1 MKKAVKR
8 ERRGATQPQS
18 IAIRRNQ
25 TRRNSAAI
33 SRNQPQSTSISLNQP
48 QSASIS
54 RNQPQSTSISLNQ
67 PQSAT
72 ISFNQ
77 PQSAA
82 ISRKQPQSA
91 AIGGPSHLRAGRAD
105 GLVRGPRP
113 LERACISIFGR
124 GAPLGRAAREAAPR
138 AHPPDERCHQ
148 RNQWVLISANQRSSS
163 SSPST

>member
-1 MKKAVKR
+1 MEATACVRTAAVKNTTLAR
-8 ERRGATQPQS
+8 LCEEGCEERK
-18 IAIRRNQ
+18 

-33 SRNQPQSTSISLNQP
+33 DRNQTQSDEARLSRNQPQSATINFNQPQSASISLNQP
-48 QSASIS
+48 QSA
-54 RNQPQSTSISLNQ
+54 P
-67 PQSAT
+67 
-72 ISFNQ
+72 
-77 PQSAA
+77 
-82 ISRKQPQSA
+82 
-91 AIGGPSHLRAGRAD
+91 IGGPSHLRAGRAD

-138 AHPPDERCHQ
+138 AHPPDERCYQ

>member
-1 MKKAVKR
+1 MEATASVRTAAVKNTTLAR
-8 ERRGATQPQS
+8 LCEEGCEERK
-18 IAIRRNQ
+18 

-33 SRNQPQSTSISLNQP
+33 DRNQTQSDEAQLSRNQPQSATINFNQPQSASISLNQP
-48 QSASIS
+48 QSA
-54 RNQPQSTSISLNQ
+54 P
-67 PQSAT
+67 
-72 ISFNQ
+72 
-77 PQSAA
+77 
-82 ISRKQPQSA
+82 
-91 AIGGPSHLRAGRAD
+91 IGGPSHLRAGRAD